1 MESRARRSTVAA
13 GSDRARDRWT
23 GAGWDREAGTGG
35 APRCRDSRRGSAT
48 SRRSPE
54 IAGGGH
60 RQAEEHVGGSG
71 GVRTATEQRICRR
84 TRRRDEVVDVDSE
97 LESAISSVEGVQRGK
112 EKFMM
117 ALVFLGASGVDGA
130 TAIFTRR
137 RRRFQ
142 ENPLCFFRG
151 EGESERRR

>member
-1 MESRARRSTVAA
+1 
-13 GSDRARDRWT
+13 
-23 GAGWDREAGTGG
+23 
-35 APRCRDSRRGSAT
+35 
-48 SRRSPE
+48 
-54 IAGGGH
+54 
-60 RQAEEHVGGSG
+60 
-71 GVRTATEQRICRR
+71 
-84 TRRRDEVVDVDSE
+84 
-97 LESAISSVEGVQRGK
+97 
-112 EKFMM
+112 MM